1 MNALTTVA
9 LIQSAKFEYSEI
21 EIDGNTLLVGS
32 NGAGKTTILRS
43 ILYFYTANSRALG
56 INSAKKQNFID
67 FYFPYTNSYIA
78 YVYKKDGK
86 YILVVVYK
94 MSSLYV
100 KMCMFA
106 SKPNLE
112 EVFVH
117 NQELLEPQGVW
128 LRAKELGAVVS
139 KAFSPSEY
147 LKTLYGRSTS
157 REFSLFL
164 ARDYNGFVKTLT
176 NIFVNSKVDSDT
188 IKKVLTSSLERE
200 DSIDLQ
206 RIKRHLDNFNT
217 MYEDIQKYQKSKPT
231 IQKIIAKLD
240 ELDDTTKEMKRY
252 LSAVA
257 FAKEST
263 HLKAQ
268 ELQKEI
274 TTTKQTLQIQ
284 QEQLAKA
291 RGLYEQRSSKL
302 TEKIGVAKAKLKE
315 IERLESDYKEQ
326 DIQTKLQEYKQL
338 DMLESTLKQLQHKKE
353 FVTKKVEEIDK
364 AHQNQ
369 LSQIDN
375 AFQRDKNTLSKKLL
389 EEQNRLKD
397 KEYKLKEQQQNELQ
411 KLQEELSCAKEEI
424 QQKRLGFELK
434 LKDITNDIN
443 NEKTKAFV
451 FVDENKFAKLQLEIV
466 SIEKDKQTTLSSLAL
481 SSEKLESLQKE
492 YDAKHI
498 SLKDRYEKQ
507 RQELQDSLEKLKL
520 QQSPKENS
528 LLREIYEQG
537 LDASKYLY
545 FLKDEILQEGF
556 DIEFVSHSNAIFE
569 VGFHQ
574 LQIPSSDIS
583 HHIEMIT
590 QKIQKLSKKFDQEQK
605 ALQVA
610 FEKGEKQLIKEKK
623 QFNDSIKTLE
633 KELIESQTELKRLQI
648 YKDEQKSAF
657 DREKAK
663 KVAELEDIKKQ
674 ILQEIETFD
683 SAIQTLQSE
692 TNSKKSSIKIF
703 YTKELKKLQAT
714 AKELQDRYKQDIAK
728 LEQLKAS
735 QNKEQETNYYTL
747 LKQEQID
754 ISQLQEY
761 EKKIANLTA
770 KIEKIR
776 SYEKLIFGYERDLA
790 QIESKPAYKKELKE
804 LQATLHKLKEAFL
817 EEERLLG
824 SKIETISKQS
834 SKLEGE
840 FLEIQKELER
850 FEEFE
855 GSSIFLDAKHRV
867 DVAPSQEFIPLEK
880 IKEQIILLNDRYGK
894 IQSSIIT
901 QVNSI
906 SYIFDNRLEIKRS
919 LDPIVSAKHLREFYD
934 YDKIQKFQ
942 EWLETNLNQIVQH
955 LIQEYQKLITQ
966 TSKVQKLISKINKLF
981 DEIQIGVIDELE
993 LRYSKTN
1000 NKSLEILE
1008 QIQLLDSENIGGFGL
1023 SLFGAGGD
1031 SQKMIKLLR
1040 ALVLEIEDSGYET
1053 ISLEDSFVLEFRVVE
1068 NGNDSKYQVSLD
1080 NIGSNGTDVLVKSM
1094 IYIAMVHIFKSQ
1106 ITKEQLKVHVVLDEI
1121 GILSQKYL
1129 KALIEFANK
1138 YGIIFVNG
1146 APDEKLIGTYKR
1158 VYLIKREHTIA
1169 KSVEI
1174 ISR

>member
-1 MNALTTVA
+1 LQIQNYFSLSNIPYVIEVFDTSHMFTQARVGSKIVWDDGFKKKEYRHYNLENSDEYSMMRELLTKRATSFNKLSPPDLWLIDGGKAQIKIAKEVIDSVGVDIDVLGIAKEKINALA
-9 LIQSAKFEYSEI
+9 
-21 EIDGNTLLVGS
+21 
-32 NGAGKTTILRS
+32 
-43 ILYFYTANSRALG
+43 
-56 INSAKKQNFID
+56 
-67 FYFPYTNSYIA
+67 
-78 YVYKKDGK
+78 
-86 YILVVVYK
+86 
-94 MSSLYV
+94 
-100 KMCMFA
+100 
-106 SKPNLE
+106 
-112 EVFVH
+112 H
-117 NQELLEPQGVW
+117 
-128 LRAKELGAVVS
+128 RAKG
-139 KAFSPSEY
+139 KANDKIY
-147 LKTLYGRSTS
+147 TL
-157 REFSLFL
+157 
-164 ARDYNGFVKTLT
+164 N
-176 NIFVNSKVDSDT
+176 DT
-188 IKKVLTSSLERE
+188 I
-200 DSIDLQ
+200 
-206 RIKRHLDNFNT
+206 H
-217 MYEDIQKYQKSKPT
+217 
-231 IQKIIAKLD
+231 KLD
-240 ELDDTTKEMKRY
+240 SSNNILQFLQKLRDE
-252 LSAVA
+252 
-257 FAKEST
+257 
-263 HLKAQ
+263 AQ

-274 TTTKQTLQIQ
+274 ATTKQTLQTQ
-284 QEQLAKA
+284 QEQLAKS

-315 IERLESDYKEQ
+315 IERLESYYKEQ

-375 AFQRDKNTLSKKLL
+375 AFQRDKNTLSQKLL

-411 KLQEELSCAKEEI
+411 KLQDELSSAKEEI

-451 FVDENKFAKLQLEIV
+451 FVDEDMFAKLQLEIV
-466 SIEKDKQTTLSSLAL
+466 SIEKDKQASLSSLAL

-498 SLKDRYEKQ
+498 TLKQRYEKQ

-528 LLREIYEQG
+528 LLREIYEQN
-537 LDASKYLY
+537 LDDSKYLY
-545 FLKDEILQEGF
+545 FLKDEVLQEGF

-583 HHIEMIT
+583 HHIEETT

-623 QFNDSIKTLE
+623 QLNESIKALE

-657 DREKAK
+657 EREKAK

-714 AKELQDRYKQDIAK
+714 AKEFQDRYKQDITK
-728 LEQLKAS
+728 LEQLKSS
-735 QNKEQETNYYTL
+735 QIKEQETNYYTL

-761 EKKIANLTA
+761 DKEIANLTA

-804 LQATLHKLKEAFL
+804 LQTTLHKLKEAFL

-840 FLEIQKELER
+840 LLEIQKELER

-855 GSSIFLDAKHRV
+855 DSSIFLDAKHRV
-867 DVAPSQEFIPLEK
+867 DFAPSQEFIPLEK

-919 LDPIVSAKHLREFYD
+919 LDPIVSAKHLKEFYD

-1023 SLFGAGGD
+1023 SLFGTGGD

>member
-9 LIQSAKFEYSEI
+9 LIKSAKFEYSEI

-56 INSAKKQNFID
+56 INSSKKQNFVD

-78 YVYKKDGK
+78 YLFKKDGK

-94 MSSLYV
+94 MSSLYI

-106 SKPNLE
+106 SKPKLE
-112 EVFVH
+112 EVFVY

-139 KAFSPSEY
+139 KAFTPSEY
-147 LKTLYGRSTS
+147 LKTLYGKSTS

-188 IKKVLTSSLERE
+188 IKKVLTSSLDSEE
-200 DSIDLQ
+200 SIDLQ
-206 RIKRHLDNFNT
+206 RIKRHLDNFNV
-217 MYEDIQKYQKSKPT
+217 MFEDIQKYQKSKPT

-240 ELDDTTKEMKRY
+240 ELDDTTKDMKRY

-263 HLKAQ
+263 NLKAQ

-274 TTTKQTLQIQ
+274 TDLTQTLQMQKQ
-284 QEQLAKA
+284 QLNKA
-291 RGLYEQRSSKL
+291 RSLYEQRGSKL

-315 IERLESDYKEQ
+315 IEDLESYYKEQ

-338 DMLESTLKQLQHKKE
+338 DMLEATLEQIKHKKE
-353 FVTKKVEEIDK
+353 FVTQKVKELDK

-369 LSQIDN
+369 LEQIKN
-375 AFQRDKNTLSKKLL
+375 AFQREKNQLENKLL
-389 EEQNRLKD
+389 AEQKSLTD
-397 KEYKLKEQQQNELQ
+397 KEYKLKEQQQSELQ
-411 KLQEELSCAKEEI
+411 KLQEEFTTAKDKI
-424 QQKRLGFELK
+424 QQQRLGFELK
-434 LKDITNDIN
+434 LKDIKNDIN
-443 NEKTKAFV
+443 NEKSKLFV
-451 FVDENKFAKLQLEIV
+451 FTDEDKFAKLQLKIV
-466 SIEKDKQTTLSSLAL
+466 GIEKDKQTTLSSLAL

-492 YDAKHI
+492 YEGKEAT
-498 SLKDRYEKQ
+498 LKERYEKELEGL
-507 RQELQDSLEKLKL
+507 QERLTRLKL

-528 LLREIYEQG
+528 LLRKIYEQN

-545 FLKDEILQEGF
+545 FLKDEVLQESF
-556 DIEFVSHSNAIFE
+556 EVEFASHQNSIFE
-569 VGFHQ
+569 VEFNA
-574 LQIPSSDIS
+574 LQVPSSDIS
-583 HHIEMIT
+583 KQIETINQNIQDVTKQFKQM
-590 QKIQKLSKKFDQEQK
+590 QKTLLVE
-605 ALQVA
+605 
-610 FEKGEKQLIKEKK
+610 FEKRERQLVKEKK
-623 QFNDSIKTLE
+623 QLNESIKELD
-633 KELIESQTELKRLQI
+633 KELIESQTALKKLAI
-648 YKDEQKSAF
+648 YKDEQKQTYI
-657 DREKAK
+657 REKNQK
-663 KVAELEDIKKQ
+663 LAELESIKEQ
-674 ILQEIETFD
+674 ILQD
-683 SAIQTLQSE
+683 VKMLDNAMQTLQSE
-692 TNSKKSSIKIF
+692 TKNKKSSIKIF
-703 YTKELKKLQAT
+703 YTKELKKLQAI
-714 AKELQDRYKQDIAK
+714 AKELEDGYNKDISELQK
-728 LEQLKAS
+728 HQEQ
-735 QNKEQETNYYTL
+735 QIKEQETNYYRL

-761 EKKIANLTA
+761 EKEITNLRT
-770 KIEKIR
+770 KTEKIK
-776 SYEKLIFGYERDLA
+776 SYEKLIFGYEKDLA
-790 QIESKPAYKKELKE
+790 QIQGKPSYKKELKE
-804 LQATLHKLKEAFL
+804 LQVSLQKLKEAFL
-817 EEERLLG
+817 QEENLLNT
-824 SKIETISKQS
+824 KIEKVSFEI
-834 SKLEGE
+834 SKLEAT
-840 FLEIQKELER
+840 LIEIQKELER

-855 GSSIFLDAKHRV
+855 HSSIFVDAKKRV
-867 DVAPSQEFIPLEK
+867 DFITNKEFIPLDEIKEK
-880 IKEQIILLNDRYGK
+880 IIILNDRYAK
-894 IQSSIIT
+894 AVSVIAT
-901 QVNSI
+901 QVNSV
-906 SYIFDNRLEIKRS
+906 SHIFDNRLEIKRN
-919 LDPIVSAKHLREFYD
+919 LDPIVSAKHLREFYE
-934 YDKIQKFQ
+934 YDKIKQFQ
-942 EWLETNLNQIVQH
+942 DWLETNLNQIVQH

-981 DEIQIGVIDELE
+981 DEIQIGVIDELD

-1008 QIQLLDSENIGGFGL
+1008 QIQLLDSENIGGFAL
-1023 SLFGAGGD
+1023 SLFGTGGD

-1068 NGNDSKYQVSLD
+1068 NGNDSKYQISLD

-1094 IYIAMVHIFKSQ
+1094 IYIAMVHIFKTQ
-1106 ITKEQLKVHVVLDEI
+1106 ISKQNLKVHVVLDEI

-1138 YGIIFVNG
+1138 YGITFVNG

-1158 VYLIKREHTIA
+1158 VYLIKREHSIA

-1174 ISR
+1174 ISV